1 MNDQKL
7 ARATKVLTVEMLNYM
22 TMRTVEIWGGMGVM
36 KDAPV
41 EKVHRDAIQLFH
53 MGNTNQVNVLK
64 ALPHL

>member
-1 MNDQKL
+1 MYQKL
-7 ARATKVLTVEMLNYM
+7 ARASQVLNAMLNYM
-22 TMRTVEIWGGMGVM
+22 PCGPGDWGGMGVM

>member
-1 MNDQKL
+1 ML
-7 ARATKVLTVEMLNYM
+7 AVETLNYLA
-22 TMRTVEIWGGMGVM
+22 TRSVEVWGGMGVM

-41 EKVHRDAIQLFH
+41 EKVYRDAIQLYH